1 MSNFEIYAEK
11 LRANGNNLMELIGSP
26 QFFMGGYI
34 ALPNEI
40 VIYDEAEA
48 IEYATDQDIDLNK
61 GIEYQYWVG
70 IQEMN
75 DRGNASHEKRKDLK
89 LGKEFTRLLESIST
103 EHTNALSQKGREVK
117 IASPLVDW
125 ACGDFYLFLLNMT
138 IFESQSEF
146 HQSLYNVYKNGG
158 IPCGWKGDFPDGELL
173 VYSKQPKQA

>member
-11 LRANGNNLMELIGSP
+11 LRANGNKLMELIQSP

-34 ALPNEI
+34 AQPNEM
-40 VIYDEAEA
+40 VTHAETEA
-48 IEYATDQDIDLNK
+48 IDYATDQDIDLNK

-75 DRGNASHEKRKDLK
+75 DRGNESYKKAKRLK
-89 LGKEFTRLLESIST
+89 LGEEFVSLRGNIGKEITS
-103 EHTNALSQKGREVK
+103 ALIQKGEEVK

-125 ACGDFYLFLLNMT
+125 ACTDFYLFLLNMT